1 VEELRARL
9 AKAEEKGKL
18 LKAEIKGKAKKTA
31 SPQAISKGR
40 QIAMK
45 QHYGASGNLE
55 TKPFVDPKKGCLL
68 NCKAFAVEQ
77 ADEEA
82 KLLEA
87 EIKGKVKKTGT
98 TQALSKGHQMAM
110 KQHYGAPGNQES
122 KPLKKAAMKKVWLSA
137 SMAASKKAAANTRA
151 HTPPLSPKKE
161 QVAKLLEDVKES
173 LAAEAAATNA
183 ALMLSASKKAAANSR
198 GHTPTLST
206 NKVKVAKLLR
216 DVQESLTAEAGAT
229 RAALMLLENQQQKH
243 QSGSLMQRITAVE
256 SGERKLILDANL
268 GEGTREEGGRGRGR
282 AADDHPADAEAER
295 FVAAVSNATSV
306 NCSIFDVTNETACIP
321 QECNVTE
328 LNAAYHSLLPACIQR
343 EADSSAAESEPMNA
357 SSASNEPEPRNI
369 TEAEARNT
377 SEAASEEAMNNSSAT
392 SAASRA
398 PLAAWNE
405 PMNTSDAYVDSGAA
419 GVVKGEVSVLKP
431 HTDTIYCYDDDD
443 TDGGF
448 TRHARPSSYCW
459 AHRAYCELY
468 CEGDI
473 MSTPPPLVAMPGRAP
488 DNSNYVSWR
497 SWAKALRSLSPY
509 ALLGSNIVGEPKFN
523 YGGINEVQPVK
534 LPEPPDQHPEPS
546 ATLGE
551 ALEKAESD
559 AYPRAWAH
567 MGIVAKPYQ
576 DGR

>member
-1 VEELRARL
+1 
-9 AKAEEKGKL
+9 
-18 LKAEIKGKAKKTA
+18 
-31 SPQAISKGR
+31 
-40 QIAMK
+40 MK
-45 QHYGASGNLE
+45 N
-55 TKPFVDPKKGCLL
+55 
-68 NCKAFAVEQ
+68 
-77 ADEEA
+77 
-82 KLLEA
+82 
-87 EIKGKVKKTGT
+87 
-98 TQALSKGHQMAM
+98 
-110 KQHYGAPGNQES
+110 
-122 KPLKKAAMKKVWLSA
+122 VWLSA

-151 HTPPLSPKKE
+151 PPLRPRKE
-161 QVAKLLEDVKES
+161 QVAKLLQDVKES

-198 GHTPTLST
+198 GHPPTLST
-206 NKVKVAKLLR
+206 NKLKVAKLLR
-216 DVQESLTAEAGAT
+216 DVKESLTAEAGAT
-229 RAALMLLENQQQKH
+229 SAALMLLEHQQQQH
-243 QSGSLMQRITAVE
+243 QSGSLMQQITAVE

-282 AADDHPADAEAER
+282 AAFDHPADAEAER
-295 FVAAVSNATSV
+295 FVAAVSNATSI
-306 NCSIFDVTNETACIP
+306 NCSIFDVTNETVCIP

-328 LNAAYHSLLPACIQR
+328 LNAAYHSFLPACIQP
-343 EADSSAAESEPMNA
+343 EADSNAAASEPRNA

-369 TEAEARNT
+369 AEAEARNT
-377 SEAASEEAMNNSSAT
+377 SDAASEEAMNNTSAT

-419 GVVKGEVSVLKP
+419 GVVKGEASVLKP

-523 YGGINEVQPVK
+523 YGGINEVQAVK
-534 LPEPPDQHPEPS
+534 LPEPPDQHPKPS

-559 AYPRAWAH
+559 TYPRAWAH
-567 MGIVAKPYQ
+567 IGVVAKPYQ
-576 DGR
+576 NGR